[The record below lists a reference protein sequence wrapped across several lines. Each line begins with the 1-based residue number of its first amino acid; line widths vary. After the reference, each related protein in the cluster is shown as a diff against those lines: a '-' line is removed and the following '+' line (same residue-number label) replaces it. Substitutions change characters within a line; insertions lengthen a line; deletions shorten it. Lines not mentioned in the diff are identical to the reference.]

1 MTVYRFLQPL
11 DLLVL
16 RGNKLFGD
24 PGSFGE
30 SLVPPWPS
38 AAAGALRSWLLAS
51 DSADAAAFARGEVA
65 HPTLGTP
72 TAPGSFRLTAFHVAR
87 LTAAGTVELLIEPPS
102 DLILSRSDDEKL
114 RPAMLAP
121 QTLPAGLLASA
132 PVQQLPVLG
141 VADRRKSV
149 AGYWLNQRAVT
160 DYLQGKLPEAA
171 DLIPTNQ
178 LWKVDAR
185 IGIGLDPIQ
194 RRADDGKLF
203 ATQAVGFCPGTGFLV
218 GVEGAELPANGSLR
232 FGGDGRAAAVSTV
245 RVEPPIPD
253 LSALASAGRCRL
265 VLTSPGLFPDGWRL
279 PGVDAQGRFALGGVR
294 ARLVS
299 AAVPRAQTVSGWD
312 LAAWQPKPA
321 QRAAPSGSVY
331 WLDQLEATPEALGK
345 LVAAG
350 LWREPCDDLQ
360 RRAEGFNRFSFAVW
374 T

>member
-38 AAAGALRSWLLAS
+38 AAAGALRSWMLATEGV
-51 DSADAAAFARGEVA
+51 DFAAFARGEVVHA
-65 HPTLGTP
+65 TLGTP
-72 TAPGSFRLTAFHVAR
+72 TAPGSFRLTAFQVAR
-87 LTAAGTVELLIEPPS
+87 LTPTGTVELLIEPPA
-102 DLILSRSDDEKL
+102 DLILSRGDDGEL
-114 RPAMLAP
+114 SLAALAP
-121 QTLPAGLLASA
+121 QPMPEGLIASA

-141 VADRRKSV
+141 AAQRRKSV
-149 AGYWLNQRAVT
+149 AGYWLNQQAVA
-160 DYLQGKLPEAA
+160 DYLQGNLPKTA
-171 DLIPTNQ
+171 DLIPANQ
-178 LWKVDAR
+178 LWTVETR
-185 IGIGLDPIQ
+185 IGIGLDSEQ

-203 ATQAVGFCPGTGFLV
+203 ATQAVGFRPESGFLV
-218 GVEGAELPANGSLR
+218 GVDGAELPAAGSLR
-232 FGGDGRAAAVSTV
+232 FGGDGRAAAVRTV
-245 RVEPPIPD
+245 TMEPPMPD

-279 PGVDAQGRFALGGVR
+279 PGVDAEGRFALGDVR

-321 QRAAPSGSVY
+321 QRAAPTGSVY
-331 WLDQLEATPEALGK
+331 WLDELEATPEALGK
-345 LVAAG
+345 LAAAG
-350 LWREPCDDLQ
+350 LCGEPCDDPQ
-360 RRAEGFNRFSFAVW
+360 RRAEGFNRFTFAVW
-374 T
+374 S